1 MRRGGMTA
9 VTVTGVVSQG
19 APIANV
25 IGERLEVPADKIEP
39 HELLYKV
46 GSPAPHEVGLRTGD
60 LLIIEQRSD
69 GHSATAE
76 LVIATVENLAFIGRW
91 WGKYQRRALMDESLE
106 LIAEDARLHVLGVIN
121 VVMRPTQFS

>member
-1 MRRGGMTA
+1 
-9 VTVTGVVSQG
+9 VTGIVSQG

-25 IGERLEVPADKIEP
+25 IGERVEVPAEKIEP
-39 HELLYKV
+39 NEFLYRV

-60 LLIIEQRSD
+60 LLVVERRSD

-76 LVIATVENLAFIGRW
+76 LVIAIVEDLAFVGRW

-106 LIAEDARLHVLGVIN
+106 PIAEDARLRVLGVIN
-121 VVMRPTQFS
+121 VVMRPWSQLV